1 MGFRAFA
8 DEGGA
13 ELTRA
18 IADLERKNGGR
29 LGVAILDTAKPRP
42 IAHRGTER
50 FPLCST
56 FKFLAAA
63 FVLARVDRKQES
75 LSRRIVYSRDI
86 LVAHSPVTEKHTG
99 DDGLTLGEICAA
111 AMTLSDNTAA
121 NLMLASFGG
130 PAALTAHLRS
140 LGDTVTR
147 VDRREP
153 YLNEARPGDPRDTTT
168 PNAMLELLR
177 KTVLGDALT
186 PSSREQLIAWLAAN
200 KTGDQR
206 LRAGV
211 PKGWRIGDKTGS
223 GGNHAT
229 NDIGVIWPPGR
240 APIIVTAY
248 FLGSPASPDERD
260 AVLAEIGRLASAS
273 VE

>member
-1 MGFRAFA
+1 
-8 DEGGA
+8 
-13 ELTRA
+13 
-18 IADLERKNGGR
+18 
-29 LGVAILDTAKPRP
+29 
-42 IAHRGTER
+42 
-50 FPLCST
+50 
-56 FKFLAAA
+56 
-63 FVLARVDRKQES
+63 
-75 LSRRIVYSRDI
+75 
-86 LVAHSPVTEKHTG
+86 
-99 DDGLTLGEICAA
+99 
-111 AMTLSDNTAA
+111 MTLSDNTAA